1 MAHVKGAGTTSLGR
15 DSKAKRLGVKI
26 FDGQFAQAGS
36 IIVRQRGTH
45 IHPGKNVGRAGDDS
59 LFALIKGFV
68 KFSKKSQKRFNGQL
82 KKTKFVNII
91 PELIKK

>member
-45 IHPGKNVGRAGDDS
+45 IHPGKNVARAGDDT
-59 LFALIKGFV
+59 LFALSKGFV
-68 KFSKKSQKRFNGQL
+68 KFSNKSQKQFNGRL
-82 KKTKFVNII
+82 TKTKFVSIV
-91 PELIKK
+91 PDLVKK